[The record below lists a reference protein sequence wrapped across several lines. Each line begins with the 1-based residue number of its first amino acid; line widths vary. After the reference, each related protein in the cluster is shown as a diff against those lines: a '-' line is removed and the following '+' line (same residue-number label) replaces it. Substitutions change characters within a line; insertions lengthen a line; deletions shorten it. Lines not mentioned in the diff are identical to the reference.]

1 MDGALYPTKNRAG
14 IGVVIKDLQG
24 RFMAALCRKIKA
36 PLQVLEVEAKAYKV
50 GMLLARH
57 LGLRDGLLEGDSLT
71 ISNAL
76 KGISVP
82 PTSVAAIVEGIHVLG
97 SEIDVNFSHVR
108 RSGNKP
114 AHIRAIQ
121 ALSFVNDVIWIEE
134 IPCCIQQAL
143 IQDVISLWCFI
154 NNSLQCVYQEK
165 KKNLK
170 NK

>member
-1 MDGALYPTKNRAG
+1 MCCKEKVETNGHFLGLSESTRSLGCFKN
-14 IGVVIKDLQG
+14 K
-24 RFMAALCRKIKA
+24 FSALCRKIKA

-50 GMLLARH
+50 AMLLARH
-57 LGLRDGLLEGDSLT
+57 LGLPDELLEGDSLT

-97 SEIDVNFSHVR
+97 SEIDVVNFSHVR
-108 RSGNKP
+108 RSANKP

-121 ALSFVNDVIWIEE
+121 ALGFVNDVIWIEE

-143 IQDVISLWCFI
+143 I
-154 NNSLQCVYQEK
+154 
-165 KKNLK
+165 
-170 NK
+170 